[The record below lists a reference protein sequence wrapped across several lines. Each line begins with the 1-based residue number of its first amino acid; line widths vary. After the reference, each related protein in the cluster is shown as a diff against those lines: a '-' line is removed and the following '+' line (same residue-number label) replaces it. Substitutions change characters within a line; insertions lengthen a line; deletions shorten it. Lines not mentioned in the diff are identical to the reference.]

1 MTQYPAVVV
10 LNEHDRRRVQE
21 IVNAAERLGAN
32 HIYTVGRHDNA
43 VRAHHY
49 ADLEEALDN
58 IRGTWVPLEL
68 TPGATPLAAFE
79 HPSDAIYLVGPQSG
93 YLPPWVMNGREPVAV
108 ETGPHSPTR
117 VLPTPVVV
125 GVVLHHRLV
134 QMQTLGLMEEVAV

>member
-10 LNEHDRRRVQE
+10 LNEHDRHRVQE
-21 IVNAAERLGAN
+21 IVNAAERLGAGQ
-32 HIYTVGRHDNA
+32 IYTVGRHDNST
-43 VRAHHY
+43 RAIHY
-49 ADLEEALDN
+49 DALEEIVGNL
-58 IRGTWVPLEL
+58 RGTWVPLEL

-79 HPSDAIYLVGPQSG
+79 HPEDAIYLVGPQSG
-93 YLPPWVMNGREPVAV
+93 YLPPWVVNGREPVAV

-134 QMQTLGLMEEVAV
+134 QMQTLGLMEEVGV